1 MSNAQLQSLSAHAK
15 KRLDRKKTAKLN
27 RKEKL
32 ELYRRFLKTEEH
44 RILLYHRSGG
54 SGVRVTKRRADLIGI
69 LLKHLYMDA
78 TDSSEGK
85 SPEVTLAAIGGFGR
99 GNLNP
104 CSDVDLLFLHPKGA
118 KGLPREAAEMIESVL
133 YMLYD
138 CGFKVGHAVRSIKET
153 IIEANSD
160 NRTKSSIIES
170 RMLFGNESL
179 YQSMLNDF
187 YKNCIRGHGVDYL
200 KVRLE
205 DIRLR
210 HIKWSGTPF
219 LQEPHIKEGCGGLRD
234 YHNLIWINYVRRKS
248 TNIKDLV
255 EANMLSPGAY
265 RQIRNAYEFLLRV
278 RNEMH
283 YIQKRST
290 DILTLQLQGEV
301 AKNLGYKQ
309 RGILRKIEAFMR
321 DYYTHSNNLF
331 LQAKE
336 IGDRFY
342 LQQRESE
349 SKKPIIG
356 FLARRKFKVEHFD
369 GFVAKNNRIYPK
381 SSKVFQKDPD
391 RLIRIFQHAQV
402 RHLRLAPE
410 LSVLIKR
417 NWKLINRSFRY
428 NDANRDTFEAILS
441 RKGDVSTALRE
452 MHSSGILGRYLP
464 EFGALTNLVQH
475 EFFHRYSA
483 DEHTLRVTE
492 ELDKLILESE
502 DQRKS
507 LYREIYQEIEDP
519 FVLYLAVLL
528 HDTGRAM
535 NTSQHEDASATLAQN
550 VARRFSLKTKR
561 RQLLLF
567 LVNSHLELWRTANTK
582 NINDPSTIV
591 KFAQI
596 VGSKRWLNY
605 LMLLTYADS
614 RGTDLRSWTDT
625 KEAPLRFLF
634 LETREYLEDAKAF
647 SKKRKEAKDELLQRV
662 IEQLPQSHKS
672 TAMDHFVEMPARY
685 FLRNEASHIARHVK
699 LLIDYFKDW
708 ASTESVQRPILHWR
722 EIAQQGCSEFSVI
735 WQDQHKLASCLT
747 GALAAQKV
755 NIISAEFFA
764 RGDGVVFDIFRVCST
779 KFEPITSSN
788 KKKNIEKL
796 LVSGLT
802 EKDFSYDDLIKEA
815 DKDLLDWHE
824 LANQFPQR
832 VYINNQ
838 ADENHTL
845 IEIQALDR
853 IGLLHRILSSI
864 AEIELEV
871 THARIT
877 TTRGA
882 AIDTIYVVTSE
893 GNKITNGKILSL
905 LLTNLE
911 KAIEI

>member
-1 MSNAQLQSLSAHAK
+1 
-15 KRLDRKKTAKLN
+15 
-27 RKEKL
+27 
-32 ELYRRFLKTEEH
+32 
-44 RILLYHRSGG
+44 
-54 SGVRVTKRRADLIGI
+54 
-69 LLKHLYMDA
+69 
-78 TDSSEGK
+78 
-85 SPEVTLAAIGGFGR
+85 
-99 GNLNP
+99 
-104 CSDVDLLFLHPKGA
+104 
-118 KGLPREAAEMIESVL
+118 
-133 YMLYD
+133 
-138 CGFKVGHAVRSIKET
+138 
-153 IIEANSD
+153 
-160 NRTKSSIIES
+160 
-170 RMLFGNESL
+170 
-179 YQSMLNDF
+179 
-187 YKNCIRGHGVDYL
+187 
-200 KVRLE
+200 
-205 DIRLR
+205 
-210 HIKWSGTPF
+210 
-219 LQEPHIKEGCGGLRD
+219 
-234 YHNLIWINYVRRKS
+234 
-248 TNIKDLV
+248 
-255 EANMLSPGAY
+255 
-265 RQIRNAYEFLLRV
+265 
-278 RNEMH
+278 
-283 YIQKRST
+283 
-290 DILTLQLQGEV
+290 
-301 AKNLGYKQ
+301 
-309 RGILRKIEAFMR
+309 
-321 DYYTHSNNLF
+321 YYTHSNNLF

-381 SSKVFQKDPD
+381 SSKVFQEDPD

-519 FVLYLAVLL
+519 FVLYLAVIL

-699 LLIDYFKDW
+699 LLVDYFKDW

-764 RGDGVVFDIFRVCST
+764 RGDGVVLDIFRVCST

-838 ADENHTL
+838 AD
-845 IEIQALDR
+845 
-853 IGLLHRILSSI
+853 
-864 AEIELEV
+864 
-871 THARIT
+871 
-877 TTRGA
+877 
-882 AIDTIYVVTSE
+882 
-893 GNKITNGKILSL
+893 
-905 LLTNLE
+905 
-911 KAIEI
+911 

>member
-1 MSNAQLQSLSAHAK
+1 
-15 KRLDRKKTAKLN
+15 
-27 RKEKL
+27 
-32 ELYRRFLKTEEH
+32 
-44 RILLYHRSGG
+44 
-54 SGVRVTKRRADLIGI
+54 
-69 LLKHLYMDA
+69 
-78 TDSSEGK
+78 
-85 SPEVTLAAIGGFGR
+85 
-99 GNLNP
+99 
-104 CSDVDLLFLHPKGA
+104 
-118 KGLPREAAEMIESVL
+118 
-133 YMLYD
+133 
-138 CGFKVGHAVRSIKET
+138 
-153 IIEANSD
+153 
-160 NRTKSSIIES
+160 
-170 RMLFGNESL
+170 
-179 YQSMLNDF
+179 
-187 YKNCIRGHGVDYL
+187 
-200 KVRLE
+200 
-205 DIRLR
+205 
-210 HIKWSGTPF
+210 
-219 LQEPHIKEGCGGLRD
+219 
-234 YHNLIWINYVRRKS
+234 
-248 TNIKDLV
+248 
-255 EANMLSPGAY
+255 
-265 RQIRNAYEFLLRV
+265 
-278 RNEMH
+278 
-283 YIQKRST
+283 
-290 DILTLQLQGEV
+290 
-301 AKNLGYKQ
+301 
-309 RGILRKIEAFMR
+309 
-321 DYYTHSNNLF
+321 
-331 LQAKE
+331 
-336 IGDRFY
+336 
-342 LQQRESE
+342 
-349 SKKPIIG
+349 
-356 FLARRKFKVEHFD
+356 
-369 GFVAKNNRIYPK
+369 
-381 SSKVFQKDPD
+381 
-391 RLIRIFQHAQV
+391 
-402 RHLRLAPE
+402 
-410 LSVLIKR
+410 
-417 NWKLINRSFRY
+417 
-428 NDANRDTFEAILS
+428 
-441 RKGDVSTALRE
+441 

-519 FVLYLAVLL
+519 FVLYLAALL

-582 NINDPSTIV
+582 NIDDPNTIV

-614 RGTDLRSWTDT
+614 RGTDLKSWTDT
-625 KEAPLRFLF
+625 KESPLRFLY
-634 LETREYLEDAKAF
+634 LETREYLEDAEAF

-662 IEQLPQSHKS
+662 IEQLPESHES
-672 TAMDHFVEMPARY
+672 TAMDHFIEMPARY
-685 FLRNEASHIARHVK
+685 FLRNEASHITRHIKILV
-699 LLIDYFKDW
+699 DYFKGW
-708 ASTESVQRPILHWR
+708 ATSDTVSKPVLHWR
-722 EIAQQGCSEFSVI
+722 EIAQQGCSEFSVV

-764 RGDGVVFDIFRVCST
+764 RGDDVVFDILRVCST

-796 LVSGLT
+796 LVSGLND
-802 EKDFSYDDLIKEA
+802 KDFSYDDLIKKA

-853 IGLLHRILSSI
+853 IGLLHNILSSI

-893 GNKITNGKILSL
+893 GNKITDGKILSQL
-905 LLTNLE
+905 LASLE

>member
-54 SGVRVTKRRADLIGI
+54 SGIRVTKRRADLIGI

-85 SPEVTLAAIGGFGR
+85 SPEVTLVAIGGFGR

-170 RMLFGNESL
+170 RMLFGDESL
-179 YQSMLNDF
+179 YQSMLNVF

-210 HIKWSGTPF
+210 HIKWSRTPF
-219 LQEPHIKEGCGGLRD
+219 LQEPQIKEGCGGLRD

-248 TNIKDLV
+248 TSIKDLV
-255 EANMLSPGAY
+255 EAKMLSTGAY

-283 YIQKRST
+283 YIQKSST

-301 AKNLGYKQ
+301 ATNLGYKQ

-369 GFVAKNNRIYPK
+369 DFVAKNNRIYPK
-381 SSKVFQKDPD
+381 SKKIFQEDPS

-410 LSVLIKR
+410 LSDLIKR

-428 NDANRDTFEAILS
+428 SDVNRDTFEAILS
-441 RKGDVSTALRE
+441 RKGDVSAALRE
-452 MHSSGILGRYLP
+452 MHSSEILGKYLP

-502 DQRKS
+502 DQRKN

-528 HDTGRAM
+528 HDAGRAM

-647 SKKRKEAKDELLQRV
+647 AKKRKEAKDELLQRV

-699 LLIDYFKDW
+699 LLVDYFKDW

-764 RGDGVVFDIFRVCST
+764 RGDGVVLDIFRVCST

-788 KKKNIEKL
+788 KKKKIEKL

-893 GNKITNGKILSL
+893 GNKITNEKVLSL